1 MLISPTSALYL
12 LIWLLLFTPHVFSA
26 DQNADRPA
34 MSGSAK
40 VINTSTAI
48 SEGQANKFELLA
60 YKERD
65 IQKALDEIHVQ
76 QRTLF
81 TEVCKAANITAADFA
96 ALTQVCAIDLTAQ
109 TVTKKEP
116 PPAEKK

>member
-1 MLISPTSALYL
+1 MLLSPTSALYL

-26 DQNADRPA
+26 DPPTKPTTLVEAQAD
-34 MSGSAK
+34 
-40 VINTSTAI
+40 
-48 SEGQANKFELLA
+48 KFELLA

-65 IQKALDEIHVQ
+65 IQKALDDIHVQ
-76 QRTLF
+76 QRALF
-81 TEVCKAANITAADFA
+81 AEVCKAANITAADFA
-96 ALTQVCAIDLTAQ
+96 ALTQVCAIDLQAK